1 MAARARQSRF
11 LPGACH
17 SGLWITV
24 MMTRRFFTLGFSA
37 LLLGALCVPRP
48 AASASRS
55 RSSRRSGNSYRT
67 QSRLRSQRD
76 HHRGRSFGER
86 RSRLRNPSYL
96 RRDVRRRAL
105 SERANRRSPALSDV
119 PGLQSSQD
127 GASCRTMTSVEEIEG
142 RKALISQRE
151 CIDASGLTR
160 VSPGSR
166 RVVRFYDE

>member
-37 LLLGALCVPRP
+37 LLLGLLCVPRP

-96 RRDVRRRAL
+96 RRDERRRAL

-119 PGLQSSQD
+119 PNSLGD
-127 GASCRTMTSVEEIEG
+127 ASCRTMTSVEEIEG